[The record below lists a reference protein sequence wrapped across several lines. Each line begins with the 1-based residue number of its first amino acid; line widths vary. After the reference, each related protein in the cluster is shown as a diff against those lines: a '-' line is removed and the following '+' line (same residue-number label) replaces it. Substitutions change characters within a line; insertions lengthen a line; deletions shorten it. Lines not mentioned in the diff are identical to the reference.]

1 MASEINPDNID
12 TAYPVAGQ
20 DNSTQGFRT
29 NFSNIKTNFQYAEE
43 EINQLQNSVVLK
55 SALPGESI
63 DNNLNDALLYAAQ
76 IQDFAATRVAVTPT
90 GSGPVVATLNY
101 NGGHYQTFTTTASTT
116 LAFGANWPAS
126 GVYGFMRVEIT
137 VASTAHTIT
146 LPAAVNVNAA
156 GIQGLNT
163 ATNVITFPAVGK
175 YTFDFTTYQ
184 AGASV
189 SIAQSNSLLQ
199 PFNNTSEDLAD
210 GAAASVAV
218 TTSYITAVG
227 SETATLAAGVEG
239 QIKILAYYSE
249 TAGGNQMVVTVT
261 NAGWK
266 TSGTGTV
273 TLTTI
278 GQACT
283 LRYINGKWFCIGN
296 NGCTFA

>member
-29 NFSNIKTNFQYAEE
+29 NFTNIKTNFQYAED
-43 EINQLQNSVVLK
+43 EINDLQNSVVLK
-55 SALPGESI
+55 SALPGQSL
-63 DNNLNDALLYAAQ
+63 DNNLNDALLYAAR
-76 IQDFAATRVAVTPT
+76 IQDFAATRVEVTPA
-90 GSGPVVATLNY
+90 GSGPVTATLNY
-101 NGGHYQTFTTTASTT
+101 NAGHYQTFTTSASTT
-116 LAFGANWPAS
+116 IAFGANWPAS
-126 GVYGFMRVEIT
+126 GIYGFMRVEIN

-146 LPAAVNVNAA
+146 LPASVNVNAA
-156 GIQGLNT
+156 GIQGLDT
-163 ATNVITFPAVGK
+163 SSNVITFPIAGK

-189 SIAQSNSLLQ
+189 TIAQSNNLLQ
-199 PFNNTSEDLAD
+199 PFNNTSEDLGD
-210 GAAASVAV
+210 GVAANVAV
-218 TTSYITAVG
+218 TTSYITSVG
-227 SETATLAAGVEG
+227 SETATLALGVEG

-249 TAGGNQMVVTVT
+249 TSAGNQMVVTVA

-283 LRYINGKWFCIGN
+283 LRVINGKWLCIGN